1 MELWDAYDADFNKI
15 EGVTLVR
22 GEETSFSDDIFHLV
36 CDILVRHIDG
46 TYLLM
51 QRDPQKSYGG
61 MWEASACGSALQGE
75 TPTDAAQ
82 RELLEETGIVTTDLI
97 EVGRIVDK
105 SKHSVY
111 VEFLC
116 VTDWDKNKIQLQEGE
131 TVNYRWVSATELL
144 SMGKNEL
151 VTHRI
156 QQFIEELRQH
166 QIIKNSLE
174 L

>member
-1 MELWDAYDADFNKI
+1 MELWDAYDADFKKI

-22 GEETSFSDDIFHLV
+22 GEEASFSDDIFHLV

-51 QRDPQKSYGG
+51 QRDPRKSYGG

-82 RELLEETGIVTTDLI
+82 RELLEETGIVATDLI
-97 EVGRIVDK
+97 EVGRVVDK

-131 TVNYRWVSATELL
+131 AVNYRWVSAGELL
-144 SMGKNEL
+144 SMEKEEL
-151 VTHRI
+151 VTYRI
-156 QQFIEELRQH
+156 QQFIEEL
-166 QIIKNSLE
+166 K
-174 L
+174 

>member
-1 MELWDAYDADFNKI
+1 MELWDAYDADFKKI

-22 GEETSFSDDIFHLV
+22 GEEASFSDDIFHLV

-51 QRDPQKSYGG
+51 QRDPRKSYGG

-82 RELLEETGIVTTDLI
+82 RELLEETGIVATDLI
-97 EVGRIVDK
+97 EVGRVVDK

-131 TVNYRWVSATELL
+131 TVNYRWVSAGELL
-144 SMGKNEL
+144 SMEKEEL
-151 VTHRI
+151 VTYRI
-156 QQFIEELRQH
+156 QQFIEEL
-166 QIIKNSLE
+166 K
-174 L
+174 